1 MTMSFKF
8 HQEGLSKLCRIC
20 SCRIKVSLQSSRAK
34 AKNASEYVKEIF
46 QIYGISTWQDT
57 ADQHPSKLCEKCAR
71 KLRHQRDGTRNYSET
86 TLTQTQHIQKEWP
99 VHIRTGNCFICNLI
113 TQQSKGGSSTH
124 SRKNCG
130 RPKQAETELTIL
142 PFSCDQENI
151 FNHLVD
157 GQETVDI
164 PNTLDIIG
172 HKWEESLFTCPICL
186 SILGTPSLQT
196 HCQHN
201 YCAKCLSL
209 CFKYGGSAT
218 LSCPVCSQP
227 ANYSEITLIPRV
239 LKVQLQNLD
248 VVCTRCG
255 GIGQISKFIKHECK
269 AHSTINKCTSKQP
282 NTEHNN
288 DSQQGNLNPSSAAK
302 LLKELASKHQVGSPL
317 PQDIEEATDKWVWLK
332 LHYAK
337 TGTAKIKT
345 AGRPAHIQKVT
356 IPSKSSDSVCKSY
369 KRQRTAV
376 ISTFRETVSKGS
388 TQTQQA
394 DEVQALTD
402 EETSKILQYA
412 KCASMT
418 TEMALSM
425 MRDCHLAWEQLRKLR
440 RYIGASSNVKLC
452 SERQLRKKR
461 DSLLQDNIRGELVQ
475 VLINSSAAEG
485 MNGLETKDVPFV
497 YVNNLSSM
505 ILDYLDRLDSQR
517 LLTWYDGLIPDN
529 EIWLKVGGDKGGNSF
544 KMCFQIVNVNKPNSL
559 ENTVVFACYEGT
571 DSLVNLQRTMPA
583 MMEQIALLSTKKWR
597 ERSFRLLCFGD
608 YELLNKLYGIN
619 GCNARYCCIYCTL
632 SKEQMQTPFTE
643 RSCSQLRTLDSIR
656 AQFELFTEDGSKRSR
671 SKDVSFSVVRE
682 PMMPI
687 EPDHVVLPSL
697 HISLG
702 VFKKLFDLYESACHE
717 LDLKL
722 FKLRYEHDEVDTD
735 AARSNFETQI
745 DAEIKHQID
754 KKIQLTEKQNQLEQ
768 LEEDLPLY
776 ILQHETNKVD
786 EQFIQMAHER
796 FRLRAEIQE
805 KETETDVR
813 LSYASGPVTSALDK
827 VLQKFK
833 VQRQAYHGK
842 SFVGNH
848 VHKCCKPD
856 VIEALTAVPRQ
867 KVEENLSDDIP
878 LSAHDQLLRQA
889 ATTGSNFRQIFL
901 MFADVHHGI
910 NHSNSLDTADIHRID
925 LCIKEFMQTYRTMF
939 PSHNVTPKL
948 HLLEDHAVKQLMKF
962 KVGFG
967 LLNEQGGELIH
978 TEFNR
983 TGRVVQGMR
992 NDLQRLISIM
1002 KRHHTSTAP
1011 EVRANIVKPWRKHE
1025 N

>member
-1 MTMSFKF
+1 
-8 HQEGLSKLCRIC
+8 
-20 SCRIKVSLQSSRAK
+20 
-34 AKNASEYVKEIF
+34 
-46 QIYGISTWQDT
+46 
-57 ADQHPSKLCEKCAR
+57 
-71 KLRHQRDGTRNYSET
+71 
-86 TLTQTQHIQKEWP
+86 
-99 VHIRTGNCFICNLI
+99 
-113 TQQSKGGSSTH
+113 
-124 SRKNCG
+124 
-130 RPKQAETELTIL
+130 
-142 PFSCDQENI
+142 
-151 FNHLVD
+151 
-157 GQETVDI
+157 
-164 PNTLDIIG
+164 
-172 HKWEESLFTCPICL
+172 
-186 SILGTPSLQT
+186 
-196 HCQHN
+196 
-201 YCAKCLSL
+201 
-209 CFKYGGSAT
+209 
-218 LSCPVCSQP
+218 
-227 ANYSEITLIPRV
+227 
-239 LKVQLQNLD
+239 
-248 VVCTRCG
+248 
-255 GIGQISKFIKHECK
+255 
-269 AHSTINKCTSKQP
+269 
-282 NTEHNN
+282 
-288 DSQQGNLNPSSAAK
+288 
-302 LLKELASKHQVGSPL
+302 
-317 PQDIEEATDKWVWLK
+317 
-332 LHYAK
+332 
-337 TGTAKIKT
+337 
-345 AGRPAHIQKVT
+345 
-356 IPSKSSDSVCKSY
+356 
-369 KRQRTAV
+369 
-376 ISTFRETVSKGS
+376 
-388 TQTQQA
+388 
-394 DEVQALTD
+394 
-402 EETSKILQYA
+402 
-412 KCASMT
+412 MT

-687 EPDHVVLPSL
+687 EPDH
-697 HISLG
+697 
-702 VFKKLFDLYESACHE
+702 
-717 LDLKL
+717 
-722 FKLRYEHDEVDTD
+722 
-735 AARSNFETQI
+735 
-745 DAEIKHQID
+745 
-754 KKIQLTEKQNQLEQ
+754 
-768 LEEDLPLY
+768 
-776 ILQHETNKVD
+776 
-786 EQFIQMAHER
+786 
-796 FRLRAEIQE
+796 
-805 KETETDVR
+805 ETETDVR

>member
-1 MTMSFKF
+1 
-8 HQEGLSKLCRIC
+8 
-20 SCRIKVSLQSSRAK
+20 
-34 AKNASEYVKEIF
+34 
-46 QIYGISTWQDT
+46 
-57 ADQHPSKLCEKCAR
+57 
-71 KLRHQRDGTRNYSET
+71 
-86 TLTQTQHIQKEWP
+86 
-99 VHIRTGNCFICNLI
+99 
-113 TQQSKGGSSTH
+113 
-124 SRKNCG
+124 
-130 RPKQAETELTIL
+130 
-142 PFSCDQENI
+142 
-151 FNHLVD
+151 
-157 GQETVDI
+157 
-164 PNTLDIIG
+164 
-172 HKWEESLFTCPICL
+172 
-186 SILGTPSLQT
+186 
-196 HCQHN
+196 
-201 YCAKCLSL
+201 
-209 CFKYGGSAT
+209 
-218 LSCPVCSQP
+218 
-227 ANYSEITLIPRV
+227 
-239 LKVQLQNLD
+239 
-248 VVCTRCG
+248 
-255 GIGQISKFIKHECK
+255 
-269 AHSTINKCTSKQP
+269 
-282 NTEHNN
+282 
-288 DSQQGNLNPSSAAK
+288 
-302 LLKELASKHQVGSPL
+302 
-317 PQDIEEATDKWVWLK
+317 
-332 LHYAK
+332 
-337 TGTAKIKT
+337 
-345 AGRPAHIQKVT
+345 
-356 IPSKSSDSVCKSY
+356 
-369 KRQRTAV
+369 
-376 ISTFRETVSKGS
+376 
-388 TQTQQA
+388 
-394 DEVQALTD
+394 
-402 EETSKILQYA
+402 
-412 KCASMT
+412 MT

-619 GCNARYCCIYCTL
+619 GCNGKFNCVQYNEHVYVYNVSLFNCCLIFSGNVINFLISARYCCIYCTL

-687 EPDHVVLPSL
+687 EPDH
-697 HISLG
+697 
-702 VFKKLFDLYESACHE
+702 
-717 LDLKL
+717 
-722 FKLRYEHDEVDTD
+722 
-735 AARSNFETQI
+735 
-745 DAEIKHQID
+745 
-754 KKIQLTEKQNQLEQ
+754 
-768 LEEDLPLY
+768 
-776 ILQHETNKVD
+776 
-786 EQFIQMAHER
+786 
-796 FRLRAEIQE
+796 
-805 KETETDVR
+805 ETETDVR